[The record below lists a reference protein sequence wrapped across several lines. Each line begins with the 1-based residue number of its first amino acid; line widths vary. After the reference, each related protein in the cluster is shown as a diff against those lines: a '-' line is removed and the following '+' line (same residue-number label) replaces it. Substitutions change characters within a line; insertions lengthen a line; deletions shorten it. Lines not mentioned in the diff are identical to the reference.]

1 MLKERVE
8 EARAAA
14 RFALIQK
21 RDAQGRPSVVLV
33 PGHQAARYQVILRRK
48 GNHGELLT
56 AECRKEAGAVGY
68 IPCQGNSNGTV
79 CYHTMAAVIAAAGD
93 SGYAVKF
100 SDGPEAAIKLKNFGG
115 HSYVLRSVQ
124 GINGFLWITAYKGR

>member
-8 EARAAA
+8 AARAAA

-48 GNHGELLT
+48 GNHGELMT
-56 AECRKEAGAVGY
+56 VECRKEAGVAGY

-79 CYHTMAAVIAAAGD
+79 CYHAMAAVIAAAED
-93 SGYAVKF
+93 SGYVVKF
-100 SDGPEAAIKLKNFGG
+100 SDKPATAIKLKNFGG
-115 HSYVLRSVQ
+115 QAYVLRSEQ
-124 GINGFLWITAYKGR
+124 GNGELYVTVYKGR

>member
-8 EARAAA
+8 EARAAV

-48 GNHGELLT
+48 GSHGELMT
-56 AECRKEAGAVGY
+56 AECRKEAGPVGY
-68 IPCQGNSNGTV
+68 IPCQGNVNSTV
-79 CYHTMAAVIAAAGD
+79 CYHAMAAVVAAAGD
-93 SGYAVKF
+93 SGYVVKF
-100 SDGPEAAIKLKNFGG
+100 SDKPVTAIKLKNFGG
-115 HSYVLRSVQ
+115 QAYVLRSEQ
-124 GINGFLWITAYKGR
+124 GIGGLYVTVYKGR